1 MNGIELIDS
10 PSSDFDDVI
19 EFIRDEA
26 HLAEPTQAD
35 GEPPDAP
42 TLHEA
47 LAGPER
53 EQWNLA
59 IRKELAAIKDAGTWE
74 LVDPSPAIQNLVG
87 CRFILQKKRGSDGK
101 VTCFKVRLVAQGF
114 SQWEGIDF
122 LETFAPVVKS
132 ASL

>member
-10 PSSDFDDVI
+10 PLSDFDDVI

-26 HLAEPTQAD
+26 HLAEPTRAD

-42 TLHEA
+42 TLREA

-53 EQWNLA
+53 EQWNSA
-59 IRKELAAIKDAGTWE
+59 IREELAAIKDAGTWE

-87 CRFILQKKRGSDGK
+87 CRFVLQKKRGSDGK
-101 VTCFKVRLVAQGF
+101 VTHFKA
-114 SQWEGIDF
+114 
-122 LETFAPVVKS
+122 
-132 ASL
+132 